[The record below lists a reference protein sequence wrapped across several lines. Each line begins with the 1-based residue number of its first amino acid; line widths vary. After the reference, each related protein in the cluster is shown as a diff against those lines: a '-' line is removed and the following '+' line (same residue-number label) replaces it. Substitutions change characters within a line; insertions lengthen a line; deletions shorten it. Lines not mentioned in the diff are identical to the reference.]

1 MSGGVGHRGSSD
13 PAWLWLWCRPA
24 DTARIWTLA
33 WEPLYAA
40 GAALKRPQKEKKK
53 ESIHFPYI
61 PSPSTHRVPPIF
73 NMGHYPRY
81 IHLSQWRSQYWY
93 ISTNSSPRFTSEFIC
108 CVTYSLGF
116 ANSIMTCSHHYG
128 VLWNSSL
135 ALKIPCAP
143 LIHSSLAPL
152 DPPAATDWSI
162 VSLHFAMYPAV
173 FQNHSLS
180 CPQFHSPY
188 ASATDICQCRIL
200 ETLSLG
206 DAWPAPLRPCCP
218 LAVVPVS
225 VWDPP
230 HHHSEKSLHLSP
242 VSDPCFLGP
251 SFSYFL
257 FFPLI
262 LLECT
267 LW

>member
-1 MSGGVGHRGSSD
+1 MSGGVGHRRGSD

-24 DTARIWTLA
+24 DTARSWTLA

-53 ESIHFPYI
+53 ENIHFSYI

-135 ALKIPCAP
+135 APKNPLCSPHSFLPCSPGSPGSHWLIYHLTAFCHVPSSISKPLPQLSTIPLP
-143 LIHSSLAPL
+143 
-152 DPPAATDWSI
+152 
-162 VSLHFAMYPAV
+162 
-173 FQNHSLS
+173 
-180 CPQFHSPY
+180 
-188 ASATDICQCRIL
+188 ICQCNGYLSMSDSWNTFSRWRL
-200 ETLSLG
+200 AGSPETLLPSG
-206 DAWPAPLRPCCP
+206 RGASVRVGSPAPPFWEVPSP
-218 LAVVPVS
+218 LSCVR
-225 VWDPP
+225 
-230 HHHSEKSLHLSP
+230 SL
-242 VSDPCFLGP
+242 
-251 SFSYFL
+251 
-257 FFPLI
+257 FPGL
-262 LLECT
+262 
-267 LW
+267 